1 MSITF
6 LTYAFL
12 TKSSKSPASIAK
24 SKRASERLLESST
37 KYLEEKLKL
46 TVNREKLNEILTGYF
61 HYYGITDNSERITA
75 FRYNVMKSLFYWLN
89 RRSQKK
95 SYNWV
100 EFLNMIDNSY
110 PLVRARIYVSVY
122 D

>member
-46 TVNREKLNEILTGYF
+46 TVNREKLNEILTGYL

-75 FRYNVMKSLFYWLN
+75 FRYNVM
-89 RRSQKK
+89 K

-110 PLVRARIYVSVY
+110 PLVRARIYVRVY

>member
-46 TVNREKLNEILTGYF
+46 TVNREKLNEILTGYL

-75 FRYNVMKSLFYWLN
+75 FRYNVM
-89 RRSQKK
+89 K